1 MISKM
6 NQKEIE
12 NILKLEPFKR
22 YEYFIKKAAD
32 FEQLWT
38 IIDQDGNYVI
48 SGIDEFSLIS
58 FWPAEEFVTLYL
70 EKEWEDCKPIK
81 LTLDDL
87 KGDVFE
93 IINTENYLINVFPVN
108 GRSGF
113 VVSLEEFDRD
123 LQEELD
129 KIE

>member
-1 MISKM
+1 M
-6 NQKEIE
+6 
-12 NILKLEPFKR
+12 
-22 YEYFIKKAAD
+22 
-32 FEQLWT
+32 
-38 IIDQDGNYVI
+38 
-48 SGIDEFSLIS
+48 
-58 FWPAEEFVTLYL
+58 
-70 EKEWEDCKPIK
+70 
-81 LTLDDL
+81 
-87 KGDVFE
+87 FE

>member
-1 MISKM
+1 M
-6 NQKEIE
+6 NGTNKKVE

-22 YEYFIKKAAD
+22 YEYFIKKIAD

-38 IIDQDGNYVI
+38 IIDQGGNYVI
-48 SGIDEFSLIS
+48 SEIDEFSFIS
-58 FWPAEEFVTLYL
+58 FWPDEEFVALYL
-70 EKEWEDCKPIK
+70 EKDWEDCKPIK

-87 KGDVFE
+87 KEDVFE

-123 LQEELD
+123 LQDELD